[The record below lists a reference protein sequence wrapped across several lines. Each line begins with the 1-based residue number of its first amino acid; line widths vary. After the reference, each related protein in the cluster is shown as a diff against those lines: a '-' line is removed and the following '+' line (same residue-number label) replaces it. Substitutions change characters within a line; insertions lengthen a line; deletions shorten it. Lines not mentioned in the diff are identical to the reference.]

1 LGRSWSTV
9 RTVSGARDIYLEPVR
24 GLQLDTILNDLD
36 TDCPRST
43 LLARVGDVRG
53 LVQDTSPASLS
64 PGESGGYIGT
74 TAFARS
80 PTPDLIEYAVHLTQH
95 HLPPV
100 THVHPAG

>member
-1 LGRSWSTV
+1 MGRSWSTV

-24 GLQLDTILNDLD
+24 GLQLDTILNE
-36 TDCPRST
+36 TWTPTARST
-43 LLARVGDVRG
+43 LLARVGDLTG
-53 LVQDTSPASLS
+53 PVQDTSPASLS

-74 TAFARS
+74 TASARS